1 MENKIMKLI
10 SACILVSCIGCA
22 GTAKMGEHAEISGS
36 PVALRALFDG
46 FNGSLKTAKES
57 DDANSEYFAARNIYE
72 KEETKRAMPVSFW
85 EKMQGGK

>member
-1 MENKIMKLI
+1 MRDKTIKIMA
-10 SACILVSCIGCA
+10 ACILTSCIGCA

-57 DDANSEYFAARNIYE
+57 DDASSEYFAARNVYE

-85 EKMQGGK
+85 EKMKGGN